1 MSQADLLYRLQQID
15 DEIRK
20 SKVRLAQVIKLQGRS
35 STLEAARQRSQE
47 TADLLSERRGKQSTL
62 NFELSSL
69 NEKSTR
75 GETRLYSGM
84 VKNPKELED
93 IQHELESLGRRSSVL
108 EDELIEAMIMVEESE
123 EESAAA
129 SMKLETVETSW
140 AQDQFSLQEEQS
152 ELIEAINNL
161 TTQRKQHISLV
172 TSESMV
178 AYQNAIRRAGN
189 MAVVP
194 LNRNRCSGCRVTIP
208 ANLVKLVE
216 DGNLVTCDN
225 CSRVLSPT

>member
-20 SKVRLAQVIKLQGRS
+20 SKVRLAQVIKLQGKS
-35 STLEAARQRSQE
+35 AALEGARQRAQE
-47 TADLLSERRGKQSTL
+47 TAEVLSEWRGQQSAL
-62 NFELSSL
+62 NLELSKV
-69 NEKSTR
+69 NEKSKR
-75 GETRLYSGM
+75 GETRLYSGT

-123 EESAAA
+123 EEASAA
-129 SMKLETVETSW
+129 SQEQETVEASW
-140 AQDQFSLQEEQS
+140 AQDQFSLQEEQA

-161 TTQRKQHISLV
+161 TSQRKQHLTLV
-172 TSESMV
+172 SSESMA

-194 LNRNRCSGCRVTIP
+194 LKRNRCSGCRVTIP

-225 CSRVLSPT
+225 CSRVLCPT